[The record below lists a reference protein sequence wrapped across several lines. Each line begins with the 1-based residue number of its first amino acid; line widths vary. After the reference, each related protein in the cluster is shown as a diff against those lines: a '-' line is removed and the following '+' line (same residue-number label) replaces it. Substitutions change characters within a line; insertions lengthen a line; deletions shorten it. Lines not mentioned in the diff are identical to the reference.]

1 MTEDRKN
8 LIKGIIAAVRMC
20 KFIKGDVTADHL
32 VYYGQEDGVTREEAG
47 EVLSMKEAA

>member
-1 MTEDRKN
+1 MRIIN
-8 LIKGIIAAVRMC
+8 GIMAAVRMC